1 MENQSSLP
9 PQPRWNP
16 IVRAV
21 VFLLVY
27 LVVSSVIEFG
37 IAFAIASVK
46 HLTLHEYQ
54 QWMVSQY
61 FLQILTISKIIE
73 MGILFLF
80 VYLFGRALDRRK
92 ISDYGFH
99 WQPGELLR
107 GAGYGILFMTVAY
120 AVYLSFGLAKI
131 TGWGWQSMSGGML
144 GYKLFLGVVLFVFA
158 AIHEELLARGYI
170 LRNFMDALP
179 NWAGLLLMGLIF
191 GGMHLLNPNF
201 EILGFINITL
211 AGILFGV
218 YYIHRKNLW
227 FPIGLHFTWN
237 FFQGF
242 VYGFPVS
249 GQRVASI
256 VQNKVSGP
264 DVLTGGQFGVEGSLI
279 GTVILIG
286 AIIGFQLYYSKHPG
300 LPQRREASLE
310 Q

>member
-1 MENQSSLP
+1 MENHTNL
-9 PQPRWNP
+9 QPRWNP
-16 IVRAV
+16 IVRAIV
-21 VFLLVY
+21 LLIVY
-27 LVVSSVIEFG
+27 LIVSSVIEFG

-46 HLTLHEYQ
+46 QLTLQEYQ

-73 MGILFLF
+73 LGILFLF

-107 GAGYGILFMTVAY
+107 GAGYGVLFMTVAY
-120 AVYLSFGLAKI
+120 AVYLIFGLTKI

-144 GYKLFLGVVLFVFA
+144 LYKLFLGIVLFVFA

-191 GGMHLLNPNF
+191 GAMHLLNPNF

-256 VQNKVSGP
+256 MQNKVSGP
-264 DVLTGGQFGVEGSLI
+264 DVWTGGQFGVEGSLI
-279 GTVILIG
+279 GTVIILV
-286 AIIGFQLYYSKHPG
+286 AIIGFQWYYSKHPE
-300 LPQRREASLE
+300 LPA
-310 Q
+310 